1 MVIDRNEKRKLIF
14 KGISLMKD
22 VALLLMKDD
31 ATNEDKEEILEALR
45 RYIVFLSKAL
55 MD

>member
-1 MVIDRNEKRKLIF
+1 MVLDKSEKRKLIF

-22 VALLLMKDD
+22 VALLLMKDN